1 MALIRVTAAQL
12 KTNAQELAGLNR
24 SFEIQVNELEKCEQK
39 LCTMWEGQTKEAFHK
54 AFCSD
59 RLQMDNF
66 RILIERYVEALLT
79 IAAKYE
85 QAEAMNTE
93 TASARNY

>member
-12 KTNAQELAGLNR
+12 KTNAQELASLNH
-24 SFEIQVNELEKCEQK
+24 SFKIQVNELEMCEQK

-59 RLQMDNF
+59 KMQMDNF
-66 RILIERYVEALLT
+66 HVLIERYAEALLA

-93 TASARNY
+93 TASTRNY